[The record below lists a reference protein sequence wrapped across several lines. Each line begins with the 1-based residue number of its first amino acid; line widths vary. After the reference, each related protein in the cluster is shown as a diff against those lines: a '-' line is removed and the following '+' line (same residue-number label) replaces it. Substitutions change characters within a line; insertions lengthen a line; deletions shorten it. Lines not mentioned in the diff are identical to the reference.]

1 MFWTRLILLI
11 AALIAALTY
20 AKSTT
25 AQTIIDE
32 WQNIKA
38 PAPPELKTV
47 TLESKTTALLVMD
60 LIKQLCNE
68 QNRPRCVAS
77 VPKIAKL
84 LAAARS
90 NGVMMVYTIVP
101 SVGPNAPTPVIGD
114 TIPEIAPKG
123 GEPVVTSAVDKF
135 ILRNQDT
142 GLEKML
148 KDKGITSVITVGTAV
163 HGAVLYTAS
172 AAALRGFDVI
182 VPIDGISGNGQVVY
196 DEQAVAFILTHAPV
210 LSPKITLTSIDMIK
224 FK

>member
-1 MFWTRLILLI
+1 VLRRRLVLPLAAII
-11 AALIAALTY
+11 AAFGY
-20 AKSTT
+20 AGPTA

-32 WQNIKA
+32 WQSIKA
-38 PAPPELKTV
+38 PPPPELKSV
-47 TLESKTTALLVMD
+47 TLERKTTALLVMD

-77 VPKIAKL
+77 IPKVAKL
-84 LAAARS
+84 LAAARDS
-90 NGVMMVYTIVP
+90 GVTVVYTIVP
-101 SVGPNAPTPVIGD
+101 SVGPNAPPPVIGD
-114 TIPEIAPKG
+114 TIPAIAPKG
-123 GEPVVTSAVDKF
+123 DEPVVTSAVDKF

-182 VPIDGISGNGQVVY
+182 VPVDGMSGNGQIVY

-210 LSPKITLTSIDMIK
+210 LSPKITLTSVDMIK

>member
-1 MFWTRLILLI
+1 MFRTRLILLI
-11 AALIAALTY
+11 AALIAGLTY
-20 AKSTT
+20 AKPTT

-32 WQNIKA
+32 WQNIKV
-38 PAPPELKTV
+38 PAPPELKSV

-77 VPKIAKL
+77 IPKIAKL

-90 NGVMMVYTIVP
+90 NGVMVVYTIVP

-123 GEPVVTSAVDKF
+123 DEPVVTSAVDKF
-135 ILRNQDT
+135 ILRSQDT

-182 VPIDGISGNGQVVY
+182 VPIDGMSGNGQVVY

>member
-1 MFWTRLILLI
+1 MRPRRLILLI
-11 AALIAALTY
+11 AAVVGALTY
-20 AKSTT
+20 AKVIQ

-38 PAPPELKTV
+38 PTAPELKAV
-47 TLESKTTALLVMD
+47 TLESKMTALLVMD

-77 VPKIAKL
+77 IPKISKL

-90 NGVMMVYTIVP
+90 NGVMVVYTIVP
-101 SVGPNAPTPVIGD
+101 SVGPNAPTPVVGD

-123 GEPVVTSAVDKF
+123 DEPVVTSAVDKF

-182 VPIDGISGNGQVVY
+182 VPVDGMSGNGQVVY

-210 LSPKITLTSIDMIK
+210 LSPKITLTNIDMIK

>member
-1 MFWTRLILLI
+1 MFRTRLILLI
-11 AALIAALTY
+11 AALMAALTN
-20 AKSTT
+20 AKPTT

-32 WQNIKA
+32 WQNIKV
-38 PAPPELKTV
+38 PAPPELKSV

-77 VPKIAKL
+77 IPKIAKL

-90 NGVMMVYTIVP
+90 NGVMVVYTLVP

-123 GEPVVTSAVDKF
+123 DEPVVTSAVDKF

-182 VPIDGISGNGQVVY
+182 VPIDGMSGNGQVVY

-210 LSPKITLTSIDMIK
+210 LSPKITLTGIDMIK

>member
-1 MFWTRLILLI
+1 VLRRRLVLPLAAVI
-11 AALIAALTY
+11 AAFGY
-20 AKSTT
+20 AGPTV

-38 PAPPELKTV
+38 PPPPELKSV
-47 TLESKTTALLVMD
+47 TLEPKTTALLVMD

-77 VPKIAKL
+77 IPKVAKL
-84 LAAARS
+84 LAAARDS
-90 NGVMMVYTIVP
+90 GVTVVYTIVP
-101 SVGPNAPTPVIGD
+101 SVGPNAPPPVIGD
-114 TIPEIAPKG
+114 TIPAIAPKG
-123 GEPVVTSAVDKF
+123 DEPVVTSAVDKF

-182 VPIDGISGNGQVVY
+182 VPVDGMSGNGQIVY

-210 LSPKITLTSIDMIK
+210 LSPKITLTSVDMIK

>member
-1 MFWTRLILLI
+1 MFLRHLMPLLAL
-11 AALIAALTY
+11 AAGLLYAAP
-20 AKSTT
+20 AP

-32 WQNIKA
+32 WSSIKA
-38 PAPPELKTV
+38 PPAPELKPVTV
-47 TLESKTTALLVMD
+47 EPKTTALLVMD

-77 VPKIAKL
+77 IPKISKL

-90 NGVMMVYTIVP
+90 NGVMVVYTIVP

-123 GEPVVTSAVDKF
+123 DEPVVTSAVDKF

-182 VPIDGISGNGQVVY
+182 VPIDGMSGNGQVVD

>member
-1 MFWTRLILLI
+1 VLRRRVVLPLAAII
-11 AALIAALTY
+11 AAFGY
-20 AKSTT
+20 AGPTV

-32 WQNIKA
+32 WQSVKA
-38 PAPPELKTV
+38 PPPPELKSV
-47 TLESKTTALLVMD
+47 TLEPKTTALLVMD

-77 VPKIAKL
+77 IPKVAKL
-84 LAAARS
+84 LAAARD
-90 NGVMMVYTIVP
+90 NGVTVVYTIVP
-101 SVGPNAPTPVIGD
+101 SVGPNAPPPVIGD
-114 TIPEIAPKG
+114 TIPAIAPKG
-123 GEPVVTSAVDKF
+123 DEPVVTSAVDKF

-182 VPIDGISGNGQVVY
+182 VPVDGMSGNGQIVY

-210 LSPKITLTSIDMIK
+210 LSPKITLTSVDMVK